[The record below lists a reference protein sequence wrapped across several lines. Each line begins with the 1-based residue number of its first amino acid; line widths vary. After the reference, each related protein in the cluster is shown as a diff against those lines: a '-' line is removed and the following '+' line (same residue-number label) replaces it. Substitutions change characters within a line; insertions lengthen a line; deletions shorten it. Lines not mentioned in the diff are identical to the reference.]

1 MKVFR
6 IKLLRFQSQSSC
18 KRNKKL
24 ISMKFLNEL
33 CFSAKHLLLAFIFVF
48 STFSSFAFL
57 TDLRSQGYSLIPAP
71 QETTLTGKNISVDKS
86 WKVQTDIS
94 NNSIALKRLHEGAND
109 LLALKFEGT
118 GSGKIILEIVPGSIS
133 GNFNAIQTKEAYRIQ
148 IEANTVKI
156 SSNAEAGLFY
166 GVQSL
171 LQLLKPTPRSD
182 FNLPE
187 GTITDWPDLELR
199 MIHWDTKHHQ
209 SRLETLKNYIDWSAF
224 FKVNAIAFEIE
235 DKYEYP
241 RNPIIGAPGA
251 FTTAEM
257 HELTEYAME
266 RNIQLVPNV
275 QAPAHMTFVL
285 KHEQFAHLRSDGSNY
300 QACMCDEEAMELI
313 FDMYQDMIDATP
325 GVEYFFVSTDEVY
338 YAGICEKCEDEYNDE
353 NRSQCWVDYLN
364 RVHQWMEEKG
374 RKVIA
379 WVEYPLLTEHI
390 KQLPEG
396 LIDGIMVPNS
406 SKEWVAEQNKTGVKQ
421 LAYSSMQG
429 SEYLFPNFFE
439 NRYRNRLNSGRLYD
453 ASVNIDLVR
462 ANGAKP
468 IGTFAAAW
476 DDSGLH
482 SETFWLGWATV
493 TQYAWTNNKPS
504 LEQNVADFMNTYYGY
519 DSPYM
524 VDIYQSL
531 QDGARFYEDLW
542 ERRPSTERDMSYG
555 SSYGPTP
562 YRLSD
567 IYLEMPNLPSVSDL
581 SVNTNFRDKNKEKIE
596 GATKLKPIIEELIH
610 KLIYATN
617 HVSRNRYNLEVYLSI
632 ASLEKYTINT
642 VLDLAKI
649 ENYMELASDESKNSK
664 ERIAYLVE
672 AYHLVEQIITNQR
685 EMWNSLEE
693 VWEKSRFEKCRSVGG
708 RDFVHIFDDVK
719 DHFADRRLG
728 LEYMLAPFERMEI
741 GKWQN
746 QLWDVINEYA
756 QANDVQIEGFEV
768 KRLED

>member
-1 MKVFR
+1 MKEFR
-6 IKLLRFQSQSSC
+6 IKSFHFYSFGIKNVFNMKLLKEFY
-18 KRNKKL
+18 
-24 ISMKFLNEL
+24 
-33 CFSAKHLLLAFIFVF
+33 FSLRHLSLVFVFIFSV
-48 STFSSFAFL
+48 FSSFAFV
-57 TDLRSQGYSLIPAP
+57 TELRSYGYSLIPAP
-71 QETTLTGKNISVDKS
+71 QETELAGKNISLDKS
-86 WKVQTDIS
+86 WGVQTAVS
-94 NNSIALKRLHEGAND
+94 SKSIAIKRLHEGAKD
-109 LLALKFEGT
+109 LFDLKFEGT
-118 GSGKIILEIVPGSIS
+118 GTGKIILEIIPGSVS
-133 GNFNAIQTKEAYRIQ
+133 GNFNAVQTKEAYRIQ
-148 IEANTVKI
+148 IRSNTVKI

-171 LQLLKPTPRSD
+171 LQLLRPTPNGN

-187 GTITDWPDLELR
+187 GIIADWPDLELR

-209 SRLETLKNYIDWSAF
+209 SRMETLKNYIDWSAF
-224 FKVNAIAFEIE
+224 FKINAISFEIE

-257 HELTEYAME
+257 HELTAYALE
-266 RNIQLVPNV
+266 RNIQLIPNV
-275 QAPAHMTFVL
+275 QAPAHMAFVL

-300 QACMCDEEAMELI
+300 QACMCDEEAMRLI
-313 FDMYQDMIDATP
+313 FEMYQDMIDATP
-325 GVEYFFVSTDEVY
+325 GVEYFHVSTDEVY
-338 YAGICEKCEDEYNDE
+338 YAGICEMCEMEYNEE
-353 NRSQCWVDYLN
+353 NRSQYWVDYVN
-364 RVHQWMEEKG
+364 RVHQWMEERG
-374 RKVIA
+374 RKIIV

-396 LIDGIMVPNS
+396 LIDGIMVPNR
-406 SKEWVAEQNKTGVKQ
+406 SKTWIANQNKVGIKQ

-429 SEYLFPNFFE
+429 AEYLFPNFFE
-439 NRYRNRLNSGRLYD
+439 TTYRNRLIDGRLYD

-462 ANGAKP
+462 ASGGKP

-476 DDSGLH
+476 DDAGLH

-493 TQYAWTNNKPS
+493 NQYAWSNSKPD
-504 LEQNVADFMNTYYGY
+504 LEQNVLDFMDVFYGY
-519 DSPYM
+519 EAPYM

-531 QDGARFYEDLW
+531 QSGARYYEDLW
-542 ERRPSTERDMSYG
+542 ERRPSTERYMVYG

-562 YRLSD
+562 YRVFD

-581 SVNTNFRDKNKEKIE
+581 SISTNFRDKNKEKIE
-596 GATKLKPIIEELIH
+596 SATKLKPIIEELIH

-617 HVSRNRYNLEVYLSI
+617 HVSRNRYNLEVFLSI

-649 ENYMELASDESKNSK
+649 ENYMELASDESKNSEEK
-664 ERIAYLVE
+664 IAYLVE
-672 AYHLVEQIITNQR
+672 AYHIVEQINTNQWK
-685 EMWNSLEE
+685 MWNSFEE
-693 VWEKSRFEKCRSVGG
+693 VWEKSRFEKCRSVEGK
-708 RDFVHIFDDVK
+708 DFVHVFDDVK

-741 GKWQN
+741 EEWQN
-746 QLWDVINEYA
+746 QLWNVINKYA
-756 QANDVQIEGFEV
+756 TANNVKVAGFEE